1 MTIMTAETG
10 KEFAPISRDCWFL
23 TGPTASGKSSIAIEL
38 AKRLDAEIVS
48 LDSMALYR
56 GMDIGT
62 AKPTAEQQQQVV
74 HHMIDVVEPTESY
87 SLAEYLTAVHD
98 LVEQIHERQHSAL
111 FVGGTPLYLKSLLRG
126 LYSGPEADWEFR
138 EQVQQ
143 ELEERGA
150 DALHARL
157 AQIDPLSAHK
167 LHPNDTKR
175 VIRALE
181 VYRATG
187 EPISHQQVHFD
198 DTESQPHSRAFVL
211 AWDRSELHQRIER
224 RVDEMFEKGLVAE
237 VDSLLTTHGE
247 LSRTAMQAVGYR
259 EVIDHITGGHSIEE
273 TVEKVKARTRQF
285 ARRQVTWFRRLD
297 ECQLINRSDSDSLGE
312 LLNHITAAES
322 Q

>member
-10 KEFAPISRDCWFL
+10 KEFEPISRDCWFL
-23 TGPTASGKSSIAIEL
+23 TGPTASGKSNIAIAL
-38 AKRLDAEIVS
+38 AKRLDAEIIS
-48 LDSMALYR
+48 LDSMAIYR

-62 AKPTAEQQQQVV
+62 AKPTAVQQQEVV
-74 HHMIDVVEPTESY
+74 HHMIDIVEPTDSY
-87 SLAEYLTAVHD
+87 SLAEYLAAVHG
-98 LVEQIHERQHSAL
+98 LVLQIHDRQRNAL

-143 ELEERGA
+143 ELEEHGP

-157 AQIDPLSAHK
+157 AQVDPLSAHK
-167 LHPNDTKR
+167 LHPNDSKR
-175 VIRALE
+175 IIRALE

-187 EPISHQQVHFD
+187 EPISHQQVHFE

-224 RVDEMFEKGLVAE
+224 RVDEMFARGLVAE
-237 VDSLLTTHGE
+237 VESLLATHGE

-259 EVIDHITGGHSIEE
+259 EVIDHVSGDLSIED

-297 ECQLINRSDSDSLGE
+297 ECQIINRSDEDSVE
-312 LLNHITAAES
+312 DLLNHIATTSS